1 MIYDKELCRGI
12 RKKYLPEPNPTRIEI
27 SRDATYPQL
36 MEIANSQ
43 YFMDF
48 EPEPNDLGLADSAG
62 MPITVANPE
71 SWTLGSFYSSNSL
84 KNKQTFM

>member
-12 RKKYLPEPNPTRIEI
+12 RSKYLPEPNPTRIEI
-27 SRDATYPQL
+27 SRDSQL
-36 MEIANSQ
+36 LEIAKSQ

-48 EPEPNDLGLADSAG
+48 EPEPNDLDLAG

-71 SWTLGSFYSSNSL
+71 SWTLGYFYSL
-84 KNKQTFM
+84 AAKPLQAL